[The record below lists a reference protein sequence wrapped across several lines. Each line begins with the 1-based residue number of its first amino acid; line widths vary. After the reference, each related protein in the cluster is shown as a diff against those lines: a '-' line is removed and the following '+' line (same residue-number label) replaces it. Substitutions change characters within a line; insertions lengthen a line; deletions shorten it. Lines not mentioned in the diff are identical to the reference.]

1 MKDPRVERAVGVCK
15 RIVSAFSYTWKR
27 KRELAAAQ
35 VDLHLPP
42 HRLITETP
50 TRWGSRQLMIER
62 VLEQEKAIS
71 QVLKGDKKTR
81 HLVPTWQDIDVW
93 ESVNKTL
100 SPLMEFTDALSGE
113 EYVSVSYLKPVLHLL
128 NNTVLPHSDGDT
140 DLTKHMK
147 MTILH
152 YLNDKYSDPATDD
165 LLDMASFVD
174 PRFKDTYITNDRK
187 DYIKTRAAAEIQQL
201 LQMEAACTEP
211 PPQTSTAA
219 TGESV
224 QREAKK
230 MKRSLGSF
238 FKKAC
243 SQSQPCPAALSD
255 RDAIEVEIKGYLQSL
270 QVDGET
276 NPLEWWRLHQA
287 NFPRVANLAKK
298 YLCIPAT
305 SAPSERAFSTCGN
318 IITCHRSAL
327 KPETVD
333 KLVFLANN
341 L

>member
-1 MKDPRVERAVGVCK
+1 MKDPRVERTIGVCK
-15 RIVSAFSYTWKR
+15 RIVSAFSYTWQR
-27 KRELAAAQ
+27 KRELATAQ
-35 VDLHLPP
+35 AELHLPP

-50 TRWGSRQLMIER
+50 TRWGSRQQMIER

-71 QVLKGDKKTR
+71 QVLRAHKKTR

-93 ESVNKTL
+93 ESVSKTL

-113 EYVSVSYLKPVLHLL
+113 EYVSVSYLKPVFHLL
-128 NNTVLPHSDGDT
+128 NNTVLPHSEEDT
-140 DLTKHMK
+140 DLTKQMK
-147 MTILH
+147 TTILQ
-152 YLNDKYSDPATDD
+152 YLNEKYSDPATNH

-174 PRFKDTYITNDRK
+174 PRFKDTYISDDRRE
-187 DYIKTRAAAEIQQL
+187 YIKTRAAAEIQAL
-201 LQMEAACTEP
+201 LEMQALSATES

-219 TGESV
+219 AGGVEE
-224 QREAKK
+224 REPKK
-230 MKRSLGSF
+230 VKRSLGSF
-238 FKKAC
+238 FKKA
-243 SQSQPCPAALSD
+243 STQPGSAALSD
-255 RDAIEVEIKGYLQSL
+255 REAIEVEIKSYLQSL
-270 QVDGET
+270 EVDGEA

-287 NFPRVANLAKK
+287 NFPRVASLAKK

-305 SAPSERAFSTCGN
+305 SAPSERAFSTGGN
-318 IITCHRSAL
+318 IVTCHRSAL